1 VSPECPLRCFGA
13 LPAGEGPW
21 LAGGFRNRY
30 ARDLAPAR
38 CRFRSLHWAPLRGDP
53 LLSLHRPLCGTPR
66 IAPGPPT
73 DSILATGRTM
83 GEAGRRRRGAVRLSA
98 AVQVHRTAS
107 HERSPPPRLRSE
119 TRARPGGRSS
129 TQGEFHLPHVRVG
142 VELPPKSPVVHVPDG
157 PEHLSLP
164 PGPVMLPETPGDA
177 SSTGTTTSLPPWRRR
192 Y

>member
-1 VSPECPLRCFGA
+1 MLRSPDCGTGTLASGGLAQPPPPRA
-13 LPAGEGPW
+13 SAPPPRPPPPA
-21 LAGGFRNRY
+21 
-30 ARDLAPAR
+30 
-38 CRFRSLHWAPLRGDP
+38 APLP
-53 LLSLHRPLCGTPR
+53 PLHRPLCGPPR

-129 TQGEFHLPHVRVG
+129 TQGAFHLPHVRVG
-142 VELPPKSPVVHVPDG
+142 VALPPKSPVVHVPDG